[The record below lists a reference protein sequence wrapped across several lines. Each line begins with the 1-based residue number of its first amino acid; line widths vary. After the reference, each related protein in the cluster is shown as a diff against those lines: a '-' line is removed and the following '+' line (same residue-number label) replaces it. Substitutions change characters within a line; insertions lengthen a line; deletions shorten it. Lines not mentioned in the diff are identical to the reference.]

1 MQSIVIKQLR
11 STYDSVGI
19 AALAYVYKKLSLGTS
34 IAEIKP
40 SFKNFSGLW
49 REYS

>member
-11 STYDSVGI
+11 STYDSVGT
-19 AALAYVYKKLSLGTS
+19 AALGSVYKRLYLGTS
-34 IAEIKP
+34 TVEISHRKT
-40 SFKNFSGLW
+40 FGGLW